1 MDDTWT
7 LFKNIKLL
15 LVMKKNIKKGHNCRE
30 KIPVILWNERMLIK
44 FSEFYFTSCVTF
56 LESVVSSSN

>member
-15 LVMKKNIKKGHNCRE
+15 LVMKKNKKKRTQLQG